1 MYFWKLNELNIT
13 TSINK
18 FTTYIISV
26 NLLFHPYIEEVIKIS
41 VRNQLNKQPLA
52 LIALLISAF
61 AIGTTEFVIMGI
73 LPDVAND
80 LNITL
85 SAAGLLVTGYALGV
99 AIGGPIITAFTGHL
113 SRKSLLFSL
122 MLIFVA
128 GNLLAAVAPN
138 YQVLMTARVLSS
150 FAHGTFFG
158 VGSIVATRLVPREKQ
173 ASAIAMMFAGLT
185 LANIL
190 GVPFGTFI
198 GQMWGWR
205 ATFWIVTVLGIVS
218 LIGIAWLVPR
228 IQGEVI
234 LDYLQEIRVVRN
246 KQVLL
251 ALLMTALGFG
261 GVFTVFT
268 YITPILTDITG
279 FDSGAVTPILLIFG
293 IGMTIGNAIGGKLSD
308 WKLMPSLAG
317 MLALLA
323 AVLVVFT
330 LTSSFKFAT
339 VVTVFVWGIA
349 SFAIV
354 PTFQMRVLS
363 KAKESPNIA
372 SALNISSFNLANAGG
387 AFLGGW
393 VIDHGPGLHAV
404 LWVAALVTVA
414 GLLVTLFSWSL
425 DRGEAPYTSSA
436 ELE

>member
-1 MYFWKLNELNIT
+1 MYFGKLNELNIT

-61 AIGTTEFVIMGI
+61 ASGTTEFVIMGI

-205 ATFWIVTVLGIVS
+205 ATFWIVTVLGNVS
-218 LIGIAWLVPR
+218 LIGIAWLVPN
-228 IQGEVI
+228 IQREVI
-234 LDYLQEIRVVRN
+234 SNYRQEIRALCN

-251 ALLMTALGFG
+251 ALLMTVLGFG
-261 GVFTVFT
+261 GVFT
-268 YITPILTDITG
+268 
-279 FDSGAVTPILLIFG
+279 A
-293 IGMTIGNAIGGKLSD
+293 
-308 WKLMPSLAG
+308 
-317 MLALLA
+317 
-323 AVLVVFT
+323 
-330 LTSSFKFAT
+330 FA
-339 VVTVFVWGIA
+339 
-349 SFAIV
+349 
-354 PTFQMRVLS
+354 
-363 KAKESPNIA
+363 
-372 SALNISSFNLANAGG
+372 
-387 AFLGGW
+387 
-393 VIDHGPGLHAV
+393 
-404 LWVAALVTVA
+404 
-414 GLLVTLFSWSL
+414 
-425 DRGEAPYTSSA
+425 
-436 ELE
+436 

>member
-1 MYFWKLNELNIT
+1 
-13 TSINK
+13 
-18 FTTYIISV
+18 
-26 NLLFHPYIEEVIKIS
+26 
-41 VRNQLNKQPLA
+41 
-52 LIALLISAF
+52 
-61 AIGTTEFVIMGI
+61 
-73 LPDVAND
+73 
-80 LNITL
+80 
-85 SAAGLLVTGYALGV
+85 
-99 AIGGPIITAFTGHL
+99 
-113 SRKSLLFSL
+113 
-122 MLIFVA
+122 
-128 GNLLAAVAPN
+128 
-138 YQVLMTARVLSS
+138 MTARVLSS

-205 ATFWIVTVLGIVS
+205 ATFWIVTLLGIVS
-218 LIGIAWLVPR
+218 LFGIAWLVPH

-234 LDYLQEIRVVRN
+234 SDYRQEIRVLRN

-251 ALLMTALGFG
+251 ALLMTVLGFG
-261 GVFTVFT
+261 GVFTAFT
-268 YITPILTDITG
+268 YIAPILTDITG
-279 FDSGAVTPILLIFG
+279 FDSGAVTLILLIFG
-293 IGMTIGNAIGGKLSD
+293 IGMTIGNTIGGKLSD

-317 MLALLA
+317 MLVLLA

-363 KAKESPNIA
+363 KAKGSPNIA

-404 LWVAALVTVA
+404 LWVATLVTIA
-414 GLLVTLFSWSL
+414 GFLVTLFSWSL
-425 DRGEAPYTSSA
+425 DRREATYTASA
-436 ELE
+436 E